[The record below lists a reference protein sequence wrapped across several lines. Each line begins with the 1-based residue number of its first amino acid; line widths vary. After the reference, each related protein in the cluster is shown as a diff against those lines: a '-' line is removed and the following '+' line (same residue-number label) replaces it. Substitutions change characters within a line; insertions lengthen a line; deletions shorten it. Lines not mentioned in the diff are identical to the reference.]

1 MHKKLLIGPFSQIFI
16 TKQLLIC
23 GALGIIVLAQAL
35 GVIYTKQN
43 KRALHANLQS
53 LYAARDKLHIEW
65 SQLLL
70 EQGTWEADARVERVA
85 RDKLDMVMPEKINV
99 IIL

>member
-1 MHKKLLIGPFSQIFI
+1 MHKMTIAGPFSGLII
-16 TKQLLIC
+16 SKGMLVCMVLMLL
-23 GALGIIVLAQAL
+23 VLAQAL

-43 KRALHANLQS
+43 KRLLHANLQN
-53 LYAARDKLHIEW
+53 LYALRDKLQVEW

-85 RDKLDMVMPEKINV
+85 RDRLDMVVPEKVNV
-99 IIL
+99 IIP

>member
-1 MHKKLLIGPFSQIFI
+1 MAKAKLSGPFAQIFI

-43 KRALHANLQS
+43 MRALHANLHN
-53 LYAARDKLHIEW
+53 LYAARDKLQIEW

-70 EQGTWEADARVERVA
+70 EQGTWEAAARVERVA
-85 RDKLDMVMPEKINV
+85 RDKLDMVMPEKVNV

>member
-1 MHKKLLIGPFSQIFI
+1 LLLF
-16 TKQLLIC
+16 
-23 GALGIIVLAQAL
+23 VLAQSLA
-35 GVIYTKQN
+35 VIYTKQK
-43 KRALHANLQS
+43 KRVLHASLQS
-53 LYAARDKLHIEW
+53 LYTARDKLQIEW

-85 RDKLDMVMPEKINV
+85 RDKLDMVVPEKINV

>member
-1 MHKKLLIGPFSQIFI
+1 MLCLI
-16 TKQLLIC
+16 LA
-23 GALGIIVLAQAL
+23 ALVMAQSI

-43 KRALHANLQS
+43 KRLLHAKLQT

-70 EQGTWEADARVERVA
+70 EEGTWKADARVERVA
-85 RDKLDMVMPEKINV
+85 RNQLGMVMPDKVNV
-99 IIL
+99 LIP